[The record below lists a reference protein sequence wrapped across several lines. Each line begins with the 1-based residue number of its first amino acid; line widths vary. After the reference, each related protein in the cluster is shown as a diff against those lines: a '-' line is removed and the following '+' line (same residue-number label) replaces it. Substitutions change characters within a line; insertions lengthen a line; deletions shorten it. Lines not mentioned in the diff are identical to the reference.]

1 MKCRDNQRIM
11 ADGKG
16 SASRPLGLFK
26 PKNKVERGGGARVA
40 PPPRA
45 LCATLP
51 VPLSTVDVAKA
62 FRKFGRAHGNNQLGQ
77 RRNANE
83 ET

>member
-1 MKCRDNQRIM
+1 MNEVSRQSKDY
-11 ADGKG
+11 GKG

-26 PKNKVERGGGARVA
+26 PKNKVERGGALA
-40 PPPRA
+40 WAFRA

-51 VPLSTVDVAKA
+51 VPLSTTVDVAKA

>member
-1 MKCRDNQRIM
+1 MALANSDVSNVSQQR
-11 ADGKG
+11 G
-16 SASRPLGLFK
+16 
-26 PKNKVERGGGARVA
+26 
-40 PPPRA
+40 PPRA